1 MSHSKAHRY
10 RLSKFDRPNSYT
22 STTPADLISST
33 TRSRD
38 TYRIPASVLD
48 LSNEFT
54 QPFPSPEHSSQY
66 SSTYMNHVNF
76 RYQNI
81 PQPPPLSPNPILP
94 ATGPPYV
101 PDSPT
106 SSNTLKRPRWDNQ
119 TKWPLRAFNVNSRR
133 LHPTPPRIW
142 IANRTHAYTDYG
154 PTEKTAIQ
162 YLASHHHCTL
172 TLFNLS
178 FTLSIF
184 CDDLKIEDEMLWYQV
199 RNKFLSKDIS

>member
-38 TYRIPASVLD
+38 TYCIPASVLD
-48 LSNEFT
+48 LSNEFA
-54 QPFPSPEHSSQY
+54 QPCPSPEHSSQY
-66 SSTYMNHVNF
+66 SSTYTNHVNF

-94 ATGPPYV
+94 VTGPPYV

-106 SSNTLKRPRWDNQ
+106 SSKYPQAPTTRQSDQMATSSVQRQL
-119 TKWPLRAFNVNSRR
+119 L
-133 LHPTPPRIW
+133 PTPSYSPPVSESPIVHMLTW
-142 IANRTHAYTDYG
+142 TMVLQKKPQFNTWHRTT
-154 PTEKTAIQ
+154 T
-162 YLASHHHCTL
+162 
-172 TLFNLS
+172 
-178 FTLSIF
+178 
-184 CDDLKIEDEMLWYQV
+184 V
-199 RNKFLSKDIS
+199 R

>member
-22 STTPADLISST
+22 STTLADLISST

-38 TYRIPASVLD
+38 TYHIPTSVLN
-48 LSNEFT
+48 LSNEFA
-54 QPFPSPEHSSQY
+54 QPSPTLILILVYLHESCQFQISKY
-66 SSTYMNHVNF
+66 TSTSTSLSKSNSACDRTFIRAWFAYFVK
-76 RYQNI
+76 Y
-81 PQPPPLSPNPILP
+81 PQAPTMRQSDQMATLSVQRQLSPTPSYS
-94 ATGPPYV
+94 PP
-101 PDSPT
+101 
-106 SSNTLKRPRWDNQ
+106 
-119 TKWPLRAFNVNSRR
+119 
-133 LHPTPPRIW
+133 IW